1 MNDPYRGHAMTT
13 DPGPKNLFSVVFKTV
28 YIYVYI
34 IIMDFLVSE
43 QNLSFL

>member
-13 DPGPKNLFSVVFKTV
+13 DPGLQNLFSVVFKTV

-43 QNLSFL
+43 QNF